1 MISLLDINSR
11 VGSSRDA
18 IASVLL
24 SCYSLRMENQMLKL
38 ICEAAILAAGEPVS
52 VKRLLD
58 LFTEEERPSASLLKK
73 LLLQL
78 TEDYQDRGIQLKQL
92 ASGYCF
98 QTASPLQT
106 WIKRLWPEKPP
117 RYSRAFLETLSII
130 AYKQPVTRGD
140 IEAIRGVT
148 VNPNMIKTLLEQE
161 WIQVVGQREVPGRP
175 NLYATSTL
183 FLDHFG
189 LKELAELPPFPLP
202 RMIESSETDELSS
215 QVADNKLNASIEESR
230 SSS

>member
-1 MISLLDINSR
+1 
-11 VGSSRDA
+11 
-18 IASVLL
+18 
-24 SCYSLRMENQMLKL
+24 MENQTLKS

-52 VKRLLD
+52 IERMLD
-58 LFTEEERPSASLLKK
+58 LFSPEERPTKANLKK
-73 LLLQL
+73 ILLEL
-78 TEDYQDRGIQLKQL
+78 TEDYQGRGIQLKQL

-98 QTASPLQT
+98 QTASALNV
-106 WIKRLWPEKPP
+106 WVKRLWPEKPP

-140 IEAIRGVT
+140 IEAIRGVA
-148 VNPNMIKTLLEQE
+148 VNPTIIKTLLEQE

-202 RMIESSETDELSS
+202 GIIEPTEEIPSATDNES
-215 QVADNKLNASIEESR
+215 NAALDVLEN
-230 SSS
+230 

>member
-1 MISLLDINSR
+1 
-11 VGSSRDA
+11 
-18 IASVLL
+18 
-24 SCYSLRMENQMLKL
+24 MENQMLKS

-52 VKRLLD
+52 IKRLLD
-58 LFTEEERPSASLLKK
+58 LFTEEERPSTTVLKK
-73 LLLQL
+73 ILLQL
-78 TEDYQDRGIQLKQL
+78 TEDYYDRGIQLKQL

-98 QTASPLQT
+98 RTASALNV

-140 IEAIRGVT
+140 IEAVRGVA
-148 VNPNMIKTLLEQE
+148 VNPNIIKTLLEQE

-202 RMIESSETDELSS
+202 GMSEPIEIPPAVD
-215 QVADNKLNASIEESR
+215 
-230 SSS
+230 

>member
-1 MISLLDINSR
+1 
-11 VGSSRDA
+11 
-18 IASVLL
+18 
-24 SCYSLRMENQMLKL
+24 MLKS

-52 VKRLLD
+52 IERLLD
-58 LFTEEERPSASLLKK
+58 LFSPEELPTKSNLKK
-73 LLLQL
+73 ILLELS
-78 TEDYQDRGIQLKQL
+78 EDYQDRGIQLKQL

-98 QTASPLQT
+98 QTASALNE
-106 WIKRLWPEKPP
+106 WVKRLWPEKPP

-140 IEAIRGVT
+140 IEAIRGVS
-148 VNPNMIKTLLEQE
+148 VNPTIVKTLLEQE

-189 LKELAELPPFPLP
+189 LKDLAELPPFPLP
-202 RMIESSETDELSS
+202 VITEPSEIAFATDNES
-215 QVADNKLNASIEESR
+215 NASLDALENS
-230 SSS
+230 